1 MIRSTCLKG
10 HSEYVSSV
18 AWNKDGTLLASG
30 SEDKTVKIWDM
41 SSGSPVEKCTLEG
54 HSGGVRSVAWSPD
67 GKTLASG
74 SNDQTVRLWDV
85 ERGEEKGTLNKG
97 HENKG
102 HGREN
107 PECTCNWQAG
117 PSKNRWEYDPE
128 CRVRGPVNSV
138 AFSPDGKFVAS
149 ANGTIHTDRRDSSVR
164 ILDVSTGEEKCTL
177 TMKDQESMMLSVAW
191 SPDGKTLA
199 AGSADRKVRLW
210 DVESWEE
217 KGTIMG
223 HSEDNPH
230 GHEGRVSSVVWNED
244 GTRLAS
250 GGDTTVWIWDMSDG
264 SPRAKRCLKHK
275 HHDGQV
281 RAVAWMD
288 GTLIA
293 SGGEEKTVK
302 IWDLYP
308 RPNDPYPPGPEVLC
322 IQMGHSGAVN
332 SFAWSPDGKTLAS
345 GSDDHTVRLWDVE
358 SGKEKGTLKGRTKKS
373 NSIACLSFTLQ
384 GGKFGDIAWSPDGKT
399 LASGPGA
406 ASEDR
411 DVRLW
416 DVESGEDGTLKKKGL
431 FQRLNGWLNGEDSR
445 LVGTLKGHTED
456 NPECTCNHHAG
467 DDEDEYE
474 ANPECPVK
482 GHTNDV
488 RSVAWSPDGKTLASG
503 GDDDTVRLWDVESGE
518 VKGTMRDYGC
528 VLSVVWSPDG
538 KSLASGSWFR
548 TVRMWDVKS
557 GEEKGTMRGHSNDN
571 PECTCEIRPGP
582 VRIANPECPVKGH
595 SKGVRS
601 VAWSPDGKTLAS
613 GSDDWTV
620 VLWDIPLVHE
630 L

>member
-41 SSGSPVEKCTLEG
+41 SSGSPVEKCTLEGHSEDNPECTCNHHAGNLKDEYEANPECPVKG

-345 GSDDHTVRLWDVE
+345 GSDDKTVRLWDVL
-358 SGKEKGTLKGRTKKS
+358 SGEEKGTLKGHS
-373 NSIACLSFTLQ
+373 DWVNSVAF
-384 GGKFGDIAWSPDGKT
+384 SPDGKFV
-399 LASGPGA
+399 ASGSG
-406 ASEDR
+406 SVFQD
-411 DVRLW
+411 DDSVRIW
-416 DVESGEDGTLKKKGL
+416 DVSTGEEKGNL
-431 FQRLNGWLNGEDSR
+431 MKWHSS
-445 LVGTLKGHTED
+445 
-456 NPECTCNHHAG
+456 
-467 DDEDEYE
+467 
-474 ANPECPVK
+474 
-482 GHTNDV
+482 DV
-488 RSVAWSPDGKTLASG
+488 TSVAWSPDGKKLASG
-503 GDDDTVRLWDVESGE
+503 SYNKTVRLWDVESGE
-518 VKGTMRDYGC
+518 ENGTLTGHSDY
-528 VLSVVWSPDG
+528 VSSVAWNEDG
-538 KSLASGSWFR
+538 TLLASGSWDDTVKIWDMSSGSPVEKCTLR
-548 TVRMWDVKS
+548 TVES
-557 GEEKGTMRGHSNDN
+557 LL
-571 PECTCEIRPGP
+571 PL
-582 VRIANPECPVKGH
+582 A
-595 SKGVRS
+595 RS
-601 VAWSPDGKTLAS
+601 VPSSFHAT
-613 GSDDWTV
+613 
-620 VLWDIPLVHE
+620 E
-630 L
+630 LT